1 MTIHQEL
8 CIERRN
14 EWGALSVDVFENNC
28 KSSAVSVFGQEV
40 ILGPLKAW
48 VSSYPSLNNTCIE
61 ARDSSTLNQK
71 IRKN

>member
-1 MTIHQEL
+1 MTIHQVL

-40 ILGPLKAW
+40 NLGPLKA
-48 VSSYPSLNNTCIE
+48 NNGFQLIAIAE
-61 ARDSSTLNQK
+61 
-71 IRKN
+71 

>member
-1 MTIHQEL
+1 MTIHQVL

-48 VSSYPSLNNTCIE
+48 VSAHIH
-61 ARDSSTLNQK
+61 R
-71 IRKN
+71 